1 MRTLCSAGAQ
11 PSSGAGSY
19 AFTIEV
25 QLGNCADYGRRLPP
39 GEPKLHL
46 SSPGWVVMSAAE
58 DCSVASSSIF
68 ALFADLL
75 AMIIS

>member
-1 MRTLCSAGAQ
+1 MHTICSTKAQ
-11 PSSGAGSY
+11 PTSGASSY

-25 QLGNCADYGRRLPP
+25 QLVSRADYGRWLLP
-39 GEPKLHL
+39 GDPKLHL
-46 SSPGWVVMSAAE
+46 SSPGWVVMPAAE

-75 AMIIS
+75 AMITS